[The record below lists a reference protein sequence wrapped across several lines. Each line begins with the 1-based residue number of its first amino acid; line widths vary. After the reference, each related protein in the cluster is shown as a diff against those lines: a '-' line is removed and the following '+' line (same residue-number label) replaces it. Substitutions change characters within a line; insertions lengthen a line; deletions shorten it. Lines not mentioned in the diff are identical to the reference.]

1 MQNVLNLGSINGVF
15 NMSYQLQQVNWLKNR
30 ERLKAL
36 REKVFVCEYHIPK
49 HIEFDQQ
56 DRTAQHIV
64 LLNEQNIII
73 ASARLSQDGLMSRV
87 AVLPE
92 FRTED
97 IYQNLFSYLV
107 SVAKEQGAVEMSFN
121 CILQEKDKFLKA
133 GFYPKGP
140 VFMEAGIARQR
151 LCCPIESFTTS
162 EFSLVH

>member
-1 MQNVLNLGSINGVF
+1 
-15 NMSYQLQQVNWLKNR
+15 MSYQLQQVNWLQNR

-49 HIEFDQQ
+49 HIEFDQL
-56 DRTAQHIV
+56 DRTSQHIV
-64 LLNEQNIII
+64 LLNEDNVII

-92 FRTED
+92 FRNEEV
-97 IYQNLFSYLV
+97 YRNLFSYLV
-107 SVAKEQGAVEMSFN
+107 SVAKEQGATEMSFN
-121 CILQEKDKFLKA
+121 CILHEKDRFIKA
-133 GFYPKGP
+133 GFYVKTP

-151 LCCPIESFTTS
+151 LSCPIENFTTS

>member
-1 MQNVLNLGSINGVF
+1 
-15 NMSYQLQQVNWLKNR
+15 MSYQLQQVNWLKNR

-49 HIEFDQQ
+49 HIEFDQF
-56 DRTAQHIV
+56 DRISQHII
-64 LLNEQNIII
+64 LLNEQNTII

-92 FRTED
+92 YRTQT
-97 IYQNLFSYLV
+97 IYRSLFSFLV
-107 SVAKEQGAVEMSFN
+107 SIAKDQGASEMSFN
-121 CILQEKDKFLKA
+121 CILQEKDKFIKS
-133 GFYPKGP
+133 GFSEQGL

-151 LCCPIESFTTS
+151 LSCPIEKFTST